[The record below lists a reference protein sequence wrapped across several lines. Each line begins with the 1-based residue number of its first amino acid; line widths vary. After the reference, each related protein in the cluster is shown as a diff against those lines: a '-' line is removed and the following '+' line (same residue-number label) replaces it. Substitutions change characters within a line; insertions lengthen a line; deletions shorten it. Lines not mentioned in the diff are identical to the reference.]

1 MESIYILTIVACSLF
16 FVLLVIFLSM
26 YIVNNKK
33 RKELQNEL
41 SKMYA
46 DKNAPKLD
54 YDFAAYDEEVKR
66 KLQGDGATEG
76 QLTIDDVLQ
85 TSNLSASD
93 ETVFSSIDV
102 ENVEEIT
109 GNYQPEK

>member
-1 MESIYILTIVACSLF
+1 
-16 FVLLVIFLSM
+16 M
-26 YIVNNKK
+26 YI
-33 RKELQNEL
+33 
-41 SKMYA
+41 

-66 KLQGDGATEG
+66 KLEGNKNTVG
-76 QLTIDDVLQ
+76 QLTIDDVMQ
-85 TSNLSASD
+85 TSSAPSAD
-93 ETVFSSIDV
+93 ETVFTSVDV

>member
-1 MESIYILTIVACSLF
+1 MEPIYIISIVAGSLF
-16 FVLLVIFLSM
+16 FVLLVAFLCT
-26 YIVNNKK
+26 YISNNKK
-33 RKELQNEL
+33 YRALQNEL
-41 SKMYA
+41 RQMYV

-66 KLQGDGATEG
+66 KLEGNSVAEG
-76 QLTIDDVLQ
+76 QLTIDDVMQ
-85 TSNLSASD
+85 STGAPVSD
-93 ETVFSSIDV
+93 ETVFASVDV